1 MRKRLSASEPDD
13 MKIDIARDYEKE
25 NVPFKLS
32 RPYAG
37 YSENGAD
44 G

>member
-1 MRKRLSASEPDD
+1 VRKRLSVSEPDD
-13 MKIDIARDYEKE
+13 MKINVVRDCGKE

-37 YSENGAD
+37 YLENGAD